1 MSGALLAVALVLA
14 GVQTQELVQ
23 TIEKFAQGDLSRDS
37 FVHRWF
43 GRALGG
49 LAGQV
54 AGKVL
59 NLTVKHGSASD
70 ATDNSGDAAKAS
82 PADDDDNSDDAADAD
97 ADDKRGSD
105 FHVNLRVSADKNG
118 NVVVAPLAPKAPLAP
133 PAPLAP
139 LAIKAPVAPGQARP
153 SSASSRSSSGSGDST
168 TLDEGG
174 RITISE
180 NMRGVATVE
189 LLHNIASA
197 AGWSLTLDGVGKD
210 KIDINF
216 DDLEPTEALRQ
227 VLLKANCMGVL
238 RGDRLV
244 VIAADP
250 GGKGH
255 MAGLLVEK
263 SGEDNDRGRS
273 RQSHRS
279 ADLVKVGGDLV
290 VPAGTV
296 VKGDAVAVLGSVEV
310 EPGAVVQGN
319 VAAIGGNVTV
329 QQGAVVMEDS
339 VAILGEN
346 VERGGKVLGDHV
358 QVDIGPIFSRSTA
371 RHRSFVSRLG
381 PFGLFPT
388 LALFAIVYLIGL
400 LALRVSPERMRT
412 VGATLVGSPVRSFVI
427 GFLTW
432 LLFFPVLVL
441 LAVSVVGILLIPLL
455 PLAVGV
461 SVMVGGCALALRI
474 GEALP
479 ASEGQRFVPPAAL
492 AMGLTAMLL
501 VSFVPWIGAPLLML
515 VLFVAPGAVIS
526 SRFGRSLP
534 AA

>member
-1 MSGALLAVALVLA
+1 MSGAMLAVALVLA
-14 GVQTQELVQ
+14 GAQMQELVQ
-23 TIEKFAQGDLSRDS
+23 TIERFAQADLSRDS

-70 ATDNSGDAAKAS
+70 ATENPDRSAKAFA
-82 PADDDDNSDDAADAD
+82 ADDDDNSDDTADAD
-97 ADDKRGSD
+97 PDDDKRSSD
-105 FHVNLRVSADKNG
+105 FHINVRVSADKNG

-133 PAPLAP
+133 LAP
-139 LAIKAPVAPGQARP
+139 LAAKAPLALTQARH
-153 SSASSRSSSGSGDST
+153 SSASSGSSPSGSGDST

-180 NMRGVATVE
+180 NMRAVATVE

-263 SGEDNDRGRS
+263 SGEDSDRGRS

-400 LALRVSPERMRT
+400 VALRVSPERMRT
-412 VGATLVGSPVRSFVI
+412 VGATLVESPLRSFVI

-441 LAVSVVGILLIPLL
+441 LTVSVVGILLIPLL

-474 GEALP
+474 GESLP

-501 VSFVPWIGAPLLML
+501 VSFVPWIGSPLLVL

-526 SRFGRSLP
+526 SRFGRNLP